1 MNKNYILFFFLFLI
15 ISCSKPKTVL
25 ICGDHVCINKT
36 EAEQYFEENLSLEVK
51 ILNKKK
57 KKNIDLVELN
67 LKENKDGK
75 KSISLLNKKNT
86 NEQLKKLTKEEKNK
100 IKKSISKK
108 REEKRLAKKNTTQV
122 KDEIDLKVTTNDKK
136 ANPFNKKTHRN
147 KISNKNVNKNVM
159 QVVDVCTILEKCS
172 IEEISKFLLEQGKK
186 KKFPD
191 ITARQ

>member
-1 MNKNYILFFFLFLI
+1 MKFIFFIFLLFLLHN
-15 ISCSKPKTVL
+15 CSKPKTVL

-51 ILNKKK
+51 VVNKKS
-57 KKNIDLVELN
+57 KKNINLIELN
-67 LKENKDGK
+67 LNKNKDGK
-75 KSISLLNKKNT
+75 KRITLSNKKNT

-108 REEKRLAKKNTTQV
+108 REEKRLAKKNTTQI

-136 ANPFNKKTHRN
+136 AKAFNKKTYRN
-147 KISNKNVNKNVM
+147 KISNKNVNKNEM

-191 ITARQ
+191 ITTRQ

>member
-1 MNKNYILFFFLFLI
+1 MKFIFFIFLLFLLNN
-15 ISCSKPKTVL
+15 CGKPKTVL
-25 ICGDHVCINKT
+25 ICGDHVCINKS

-51 ILNKKK
+51 VVNKKSK
-57 KKNIDLVELN
+57 DDINLVELN
-67 LKENKDGK
+67 LEKNKDGK
-75 KSISLLNKKNT
+75 KKITLLNKKNT
-86 NEQLKKLTKEEKNK
+86 NEQLKKLTEEEKNK

-108 REEKRLAKKNTTQV
+108 REEKRIAKKNTTQV

-191 ITARQ
+191 ITTRQ

>member
-1 MNKNYILFFFLFLI
+1 MKFIFFIFLFVLLHN
-15 ISCSKPKTVL
+15 CSKPKTVL
-25 ICGDHVCINKT
+25 ICGDHVCINKS

-51 ILNKKK
+51 VVNKKSK
-57 KKNIDLVELN
+57 DDINLVELN
-67 LKENKDGK
+67 LEKNKDGK
-75 KSISLLNKKNT
+75 KKITLLNKKNT
-86 NEQLKKLTKEEKNK
+86 NEQLKKLTEEEKNK

-108 REEKRLAKKNTTQV
+108 REEKRIAKKNTTQV

-191 ITARQ
+191 ITTRQ

>member
-1 MNKNYILFFFLFLI
+1 MKFVFFIFLLFILHN
-15 ISCSKPKTVL
+15 CSKPKTVL
-25 ICGDHVCINKT
+25 ICGDHVCINKS

-51 ILNKKK
+51 VIDKKS
-57 KKNIDLVELN
+57 KNNINLVELN
-67 LKENKDGK
+67 LKKNKVGEK
-75 KSISLLNKKNT
+75 KITLLNKKNT

-108 REEKRLAKKNTTQV
+108 REEKRLAKKNTTQA
-122 KDEIDLKVTTNDKK
+122 KDKIDLKVTANDKK
-136 ANPFNKKTHRN
+136 AKLFNKKTYRN
-147 KISNKNVNKNVM
+147 KIGNKNVNKNKI

-191 ITARQ
+191 ITTRQ

>member
-1 MNKNYILFFFLFLI
+1 MKFIFLILLLFLLYN
-15 ISCSKPKTVL
+15 CSKPKTVL
-25 ICGDHVCINKT
+25 ICGDHVCINKS

-51 ILNKKK
+51 VVNKKS
-57 KKNIDLVELN
+57 KNNINLVELN
-67 LKENKDGK
+67 LKKNKDGK
-75 KSISLLNKKNT
+75 KKITLLNKKNT

-108 REEKRLAKKNTTQV
+108 REEKRLAKKNTTQG

-136 ANPFNKKTHRN
+136 AKPFNKKKYRN
-147 KISNKNVNKNVM
+147 KISNKNVNKNEM
-159 QVVDVCTILEKCS
+159 KVVDVCTILEKCS

-191 ITARQ
+191 ITTRQ